1 MTEEGDVD
9 QNAVIRSILESI
21 MSGEINPR
29 SVPTDNMAQL
39 LAAAIA
45 QAGQNIVNVQVSSQA
60 QHSDTFQTEH
70 SSENESFDVNSLVV
84 NVDSVD
90 QLDEHTLNKQRMLC
104 VKLPI
109 ELRRRIIAMRKD
121 GKRCREIAKELK
133 VSVSGV
139 RKVWERFLATG
150 MVHDRKPNSGRP
162 RKYTVPSNYEL
173 QYNASESIV
182 QTDGKFE

>member
-9 QNAVIRSILESI
+9 QNAVIRSILESM

-45 QAGQNIVNVQVSSQA
+45 QAGQSIVNVQVSSQA
-60 QHSDTFQTEH
+60 QLSDNYQAEH
-70 SSENESFDVNSLVV
+70 SSECGSFNVNSLVA
-84 NVDSVD
+84 NADSVD
-90 QLDEHTLNKQRMLC
+90 QLDEHKQRVLC

-121 GKRCREIAKELK
+121 GKKCRDIAKELK

-162 RKYTVPSNYEL
+162 RKYPVPLSYEL
-173 QYNASESIV
+173 QYTDESIV
-182 QTDGKFE
+182 QTDGK